1 MANKVYTEIYPGQI
15 KYLKTYPQRSIL
27 TNIRKQIATILKIS
41 PREIKYHK
49 TYPTEK
55 LKFSKTDS
63 HTNQIS

>member
-41 PREIKYHK
+41 PREIKYPKAYHIDK
-49 TYPTEK
+49 SNIIKHIP
-55 LKFSKTDS
+55 LR
-63 HTNQIS
+63 N